1 MCLLDVPV
9 SSCGFLSSYH
19 PELGRHL
26 VERLF
31 SLSVLL
37 AFIVREAVTWG
48 FLGGSIVKN
57 LPVIQETQVRFLSW
71 EDPLEEGMAT
81 HSSILL
87 WRIPM
92 VRGAWW
98 VIVHGAGKS

>member
-1 MCLLDVPV
+1 MCLLDVPG

-71 EDPLEEGMAT
+71 EDSLEEGMAT
-81 HSSILL
+81 HSSILS

-92 VRGAWW
+92 VRGAWRA
-98 VIVHGAGKS
+98 IVHGAAKS